1 MLLDKKQRCEDNEAK
16 RKSRVEEKDLK
27 MKQLA
32 LEAGRKNEIR
42 SKIRDLEKVL
52 TFVRACDEYG
62 RLYCIVLPSF
72 NTVLLQFY
80 PALYLY
86 FHFLF
91 LLFFLSSFL
100 PTFFLFLFPRSSS
113 FLSLFLS
120 FFLYLFLCF
129 FPLPF
134 FSLSFFFLGSFTEFP
149 ISLLSCLHLFSYF
162 HASYCIIF
170 THNFCYLICISQ
182 ILKISRET
190 LSKSIRKR
198 KDDAKLRVEIICD
211 REEAFKTLRSG
222 PKDPIALLNLQNVN
236 ASTLD
241 ALVGTM
247 RGMKKEVEGV
257 ENKVENSLEIRS
269 ADVTLATVPHTS
281 ASNQSKSSSQHQNQS
296 DSGSQDISCLSVSLS
311 QAPVLVRLEGDI
323 FGQVLELW
331 GFLCTFAQPLKAL
344 TIPSI
349 SHLCN
354 SVRACEPNFKK
365 LMMNSRGAKR
375 SFESVSAR

>member
-1 MLLDKKQRCEDNEAK
+1 M
-16 RKSRVEEKDLK
+16 
-27 MKQLA
+27 
-32 LEAGRKNEIR
+32 
-42 SKIRDLEKVL
+42 
-52 TFVRACDEYG
+52 
-62 RLYCIVLPSF
+62 
-72 NTVLLQFY
+72 
-80 PALYLY
+80 
-86 FHFLF
+86 
-91 LLFFLSSFL
+91 
-100 PTFFLFLFPRSSS
+100 
-113 FLSLFLS
+113 
-120 FFLYLFLCF
+120 
-129 FPLPF
+129 
-134 FSLSFFFLGSFTEFP
+134 
-149 ISLLSCLHLFSYF
+149 SCLHLLF
-162 HASYCIIF
+162 
-170 THNFCYLICISQ
+170 YLICISQ

-281 ASNQSKSSSQHQNQS
+281 AFNQTKSSNQHQTQS
-296 DSGSQDISCLSVSLS
+296 EIENQDISCLSSSLS

-365 LMMNSRGAKR
+365 LMMNSRGAQR